1 MTLEHAEQ
9 SILSTYRR
17 SHLCALST
25 FPTRE
30 NVKTRGVEDRLRPGS
45 SRRNNLDLSNGRRTH
60 THTHTRTRARRSGA
74 SRRATRC
81 EPDEPRTNGATNQ
94 WCDGPSLLSL
104 TQRVYH
110 TETDGRISPPPRPAL
125 CPARG
130 GPPIHLSIPS
140 RSIGRIMPACAKM
153 IWRFSLVAPLL
164 IERDDDSGDSPDDV
178 KRSSERA
185 LSER

>member
-110 TETDGRISPPPRPAL
+110 TETDGRISPPPPPRSLSGEGWATDPPLDPLTLDRPYY
-125 CPARG
+125 ARVCEND
-130 GPPIHLSIPS
+130 LAVL
-140 RSIGRIMPACAKM
+140 ACRAVANRKRR
-153 IWRFSLVAPLL
+153 RFRGFP
-164 IERDDDSGDSPDDV
+164 R
-178 KRSSERA
+178 
-185 LSER
+185 